1 MNTREPRGRKVFA
14 TGTFL
19 LPSLACFQPTVLFAH
34 LVSTFLWLLFT
45 LLFLVYFHLFPLIFL
60 HYFAP
65 ISMFFYFSLPGSH
78 AISHFETRRQKSL
91 VIVRIVPS
99 LLKFSASVPYLKFLW
114 YFSGRIFL
122 WLFWIFVPSV
132 YTTSI
137 AIFNSSGPHFHIS
150 IVIDFPVFIIE
161 FLEMSQLWCFEE
173 NI

>member
-1 MNTREPRGRKVFA
+1 MSIREPRGRKVFA

-19 LPSLACFQPTVLFAH
+19 LPPLACFQPTVLFAH

-45 LLFLVYFHLFPLIFL
+45 SLFWAYFHLFPPIFL
-60 HYFAP
+60 YYFAP

-99 LLKFSASVPYLKFLW
+99 LLKFSASVPYLEFLW

-122 WLFWIFVPSV
+122 TLLNICPFRLYNFDWNFQFFWSTLSYFNSHRFSGFYYWIFGNV
-132 YTTSI
+132 
-137 AIFNSSGPHFHIS
+137 A
-150 IVIDFPVFIIE
+150 
-161 FLEMSQLWCFEE
+161 LWCFEE